1 MSLIKARLS
10 DMTSEELF
18 TEYKT
23 THDLK
28 IKNELV
34 LRYVHIVKNIAIQMR
49 GVYNDLTQIDD
60 IVNEGVI
67 VLMNSIDKYDMNKN
81 IKFESFIS
89 KRIRGL
95 VIDIARKNDWVPRSI
110 RKAAKSV
117 DKAANEL
124 FIELGRMPT
133 DDEMAER
140 MNMSVEKYRKTLG
153 DTNLM
158 NVMSFEILIDN
169 SDNGLPG
176 SQLMSSNIETMP
188 EHYLDAEELKAE
200 IKAGLENLR
209 YKEKLVISLHY
220 VQGLNMKEI
229 AEVLGVSEPRI
240 SQLHSNALRKLRI
253 YLQGKL

>member
-1 MSLIKARLS
+1 MKLKEKLC

-18 TEYKT
+18 IEYKT
-23 THDLK
+23 THNLK
-28 IKNELV
+28 VRNELV
-34 LRYVHIVKNIAIQMR
+34 LRYIHIVKNIAIQMR

-67 VLMNSIDKYDMNKN
+67 VLMNAIDKFDINKN

-117 DKAANEL
+117 DKAANDL
-124 FIELGRMPT
+124 FIKFGRMPT
-133 DDEMAER
+133 DDEMADY
-140 MNMSVEKYRKTLG
+140 MNMPIEKYRKVLG

-158 NVMSFEILIDN
+158 NVLSFEILLDGAE
-169 SDNGLPG
+169 NGLPG
-176 SQLMSSNIETMP
+176 NQVMSSNLESMP
-188 EHYLDAEELKAE
+188 EHYLDTEELKME
-200 IKAGLENLR
+200 MRAGFNNLR
-209 YKEKLVISLHY
+209 DKEKLVISLHY

-229 AEVLGVSEPRI
+229 AGVLGVSEPRI

-253 YLQGKL
+253 YLQGRI

>member
-1 MSLIKARLS
+1 MNLKARLS

-18 TEYKT
+18 IEYKT
-23 THDLK
+23 TRDLK

-67 VLMNSIDKYDMNKN
+67 VLMNSIDKYDMDKN

-110 RKAAKSV
+110 RKAAKCV
-117 DKAANEL
+117 DKTANEL
-124 FIELGRMPT
+124 FIKLGRMPT
-133 DDEMAER
+133 DEEMADH
-140 MNMSVEKYRKTLG
+140 MDMPIEKYRKLLG

-158 NVMSFEILIDN
+158 NVVSFEILLEG
-169 SDNGLPG
+169 SDNGMPG
-176 SQLMSSNIETMP
+176 NQFMSSNTEMMP
-188 EHYLDAEELKAE
+188 EHYLDNEELKKE
-200 IKAGLENLR
+200 MRAGLENLR
-209 YKEKLVISLHY
+209 DKEKLVISLHY
-220 VQGLNMKEI
+220 VNGLNMKEI
-229 AEVLGVSEPRI
+229 AKVLGVSEPRI

-253 YLQGKL
+253 YLQGRL